1 MEPEDLEQHVKDLT
15 AHLDSLTAMVG
26 EGRTSE
32 GLWVADLGPR
42 GIMSHC
48 SLAVKRAR
56 GATVES
62 GGSDVVGTTCTY
74 FRCTAAEHLAICYY
88 CHQPGCPN
96 HRVLIAGYRSE
107 KTSASAS
114 GAFPRIS

>member
-1 MEPEDLEQHVKDLT
+1 MHNGGMHVL
-15 AHLDSLTAMVG
+15 ASLT
-26 EGRTSE
+26 GRNDKAKTRDPLAS
-32 GLWVADLGPR
+32 
-42 GIMSHC
+42 GIP
-48 SLAVKRAR
+48 
-56 GATVES
+56 ATVES

-74 FRCTAAEHLAICYY
+74 FRCIAAEHLAICYY